1 LGSLEE
7 VRRYYEAREK
17 TIRDEANRLAG
28 AREEGEAIGEA
39 KGEIKAL
46 MKTAGNMLAK
56 GLPDELIME
65 MTGLTLEECDRQA

>member
-1 LGSLEE
+1 VKKQFAMKPTALPASGKKAKPSVKLE
-7 VRRYYEAREK
+7 VK
-17 TIRDEANRLAG
+17 L
-28 AREEGEAIGEA
+28 

-65 MTGLTLEECDRQA
+65 ITGLTLDEIAKLKAVN